1 MVYQSYIPKMY
12 ISHLNAFLCQ
22 GDLVLCQG
30 GCQVWEKGNHRW
42 KFKAFSF
49 RRRGPRTSSC
59 THWRRI
65 GPHAKWCTSTGHH
78 GDDCWKQGTPGC
90 DSQGHPWMGV
100 FFWVGLQVTIQSNKS
115 NCKSIVEDLFL
126 WKPTQGDNLCTQHEE
141 LHFHKQTSS
150 YLFGVKPGYDLL
162 NMGWIWII
170 AVWESSAFRKIYTF
184 WAYHLRQ
191 KKSLLWQV
199 QAAPKPKAASKP
211 ENKSEPVEPQTW
223 TQKASS
229 VLPTLLKDAADA
241 RTASIK
247 LQTMEYAKELS
258 GQLLDHAKKLEDLY
272 QQLSTAVSQQAEDKK
287 LRSLLKKATELEAF
301 GAKAQAPAGA
311 HVLKDII
318 LVLETRSSWTMGRRT
333 FTSSPICRLNH
344 SHVMRSKSL
353 CFWAPGT

>member
-1 MVYQSYIPKMY
+1 M
-12 ISHLNAFLCQ
+12 
-22 GDLVLCQG
+22 
-30 GCQVWEKGNHRW
+30 
-42 KFKAFSF
+42 
-49 RRRGPRTSSC
+49 
-59 THWRRI
+59 
-65 GPHAKWCTSTGHH
+65 
-78 GDDCWKQGTPGC
+78 
-90 DSQGHPWMGV
+90 
-100 FFWVGLQVTIQSNKS
+100 
-115 NCKSIVEDLFL
+115 
-126 WKPTQGDNLCTQHEE
+126 
-141 LHFHKQTSS
+141 
-150 YLFGVKPGYDLL
+150 
-162 NMGWIWII
+162 
-170 AVWESSAFRKIYTF
+170 
-184 WAYHLRQ
+184 
-191 KKSLLWQV
+191 

-211 ENKSEPVEPQTW
+211 ENKSEPVEPQAW

-353 CFWAPGT
+353 CF